1 MYDAFVM
8 YSSED
13 ELYVQQVFAGE
24 LELGPYQYRLCLYHR
39 DVAPSHF
46 VADSIIQVILYS
58 LKSKILVSKYL
69 ARIQLERA
77 DIF

>member
-24 LELGPYQYRLCLYHR
+24 LEAGPYQYRLCLYHR
-39 DVAPSHF
+39 DVGPSHF
-46 VADSIIQVILYS
+46 VPDSIIQVLIDC
-58 LKSKILVSKYL
+58 IGVCG
-69 ARIQLERA
+69 IQAKMR
-77 DIF
+77 